1 MILFLASNIGG
12 VKKENGKK
20 YPVRFFEKNSFLNN
34 LKKNLTDTKKFVLVA
49 SDPDNYDKNDLFLK
63 MDIEALKLS
72 DLCFDEY
79 LVLDQRNTWD
89 IENVLKDASL
99 IFLSGG
105 NTLLQNKFFN
115 SINLKKYINDNS
127 VVIGISA
134 GSINSAKDAYNS
146 PESEED
152 LNNSPYLHG
161 LELTNINIEPH
172 FSLSNLNDDSKK
184 IQMKAILS
192 ESNKRILYGLTD
204 EHTLLKQVQNV
215 CFMVK
220 VIKFKMVLLKKFAIM
235 MRLLILIIM
244 FNLTN
249 IKNKTIIIHIKR
261 RNRTR
266 LLINL

>member
-20 YPVRFFEKNSFLNN
+20 YPVRIFEKNSFLNN
-34 LKKNLTDTKKFVLVA
+34 LKKNLTNTKKFVLVA

-72 DLCFDEY
+72 DLYFDEY

-105 NTLLQNKFFN
+105 NTLIQNKFFN

-134 GSINSAKDAYNS
+134 GSINSAKDVYNS

-152 LNNSPYLHG
+152 LNNSSYLHG

-204 EHTLLKQVQNV
+204 GAYIIKTSSKCMLYGESYKIQNGI
-215 CFMVK
+215 
-220 VIKFKMVLLKKFAIM
+220 IKKICNDDEFIN
-235 MRLLILIIM
+235 IEC
-244 FNLTN
+244 LT
-249 IKNKTIIIHIKR
+249 
-261 RNRTR
+261 
-266 LLINL
+266 

>member
-34 LKKNLTDTKKFVLVA
+34 LKKNLINTKKFVLVA

-72 DLCFDEY
+72 NLCFDEY

-127 VVIGISA
+127 VVIGINA
-134 GSINSAKDAYNS
+134 GSINSAKDVYNS

-192 ESNKRILYGLTD
+192 ESNRRILYGLTD
-204 EHTLLKQVQNV
+204 GAYIIKTSSKCMLYGESYKIQNGI
-215 CFMVK
+215 
-220 VIKFKMVLLKKFAIM
+220 IKKICNDDEFI
-235 MRLLILIIM
+235 
-244 FNLTN
+244 N
-249 IKNKTIIIHIKR
+249 IDDNV
-261 RNRTR
+261 
-266 LLINL
+266 

>member
-34 LKKNLTDTKKFVLVA
+34 LKKNLTNTKKFVLVA

-184 IQMKAILS
+184 IQTKAILS

-204 EHTLLKQVQNV
+204 GAYSIKTSSKCMLYGESYKIQNGIIKKI
-215 CFMVK
+215 CNDDE
-220 VIKFKMVLLKKFAIM
+220 VI
-235 MRLLILIIM
+235 
-244 FNLTN
+244 N
-249 IKNKTIIIHIKR
+249 IDYNV
-261 RNRTR
+261 
-266 LLINL
+266 

>member
-34 LKKNLTDTKKFVLVA
+34 LKKNLTNTKKFVLVA

-152 LNNSPYLHG
+152 LNSSPYLHG

-192 ESNKRILYGLTD
+192 ESNKRILYGLIDGAYIIKTSSKCMLYGESYKIQNGIIKKICNDD
-204 EHTLLKQVQNV
+204 EVINIDYNV
-215 CFMVK
+215 
-220 VIKFKMVLLKKFAIM
+220 
-235 MRLLILIIM
+235 
-244 FNLTN
+244 
-249 IKNKTIIIHIKR
+249 
-261 RNRTR
+261 
-266 LLINL
+266 

>member
-34 LKKNLTDTKKFVLVA
+34 LKKNLTNTKKFVLVA

-115 SINLKKYINDNS
+115 SINLKSLDVKNILKLKIKVDEILPNIENCINDNS

-184 IQMKAILS
+184 IQTKAILS

-204 EHTLLKQVQNV
+204 GAYIIKTSSKCMLYGESYKIQNGIIKKI
-215 CFMVK
+215 CNDDE
-220 VIKFKMVLLKKFAIM
+220 VI
-235 MRLLILIIM
+235 
-244 FNLTN
+244 N
-249 IKNKTIIIHIKR
+249 IDYNV
-261 RNRTR
+261 
-266 LLINL
+266 